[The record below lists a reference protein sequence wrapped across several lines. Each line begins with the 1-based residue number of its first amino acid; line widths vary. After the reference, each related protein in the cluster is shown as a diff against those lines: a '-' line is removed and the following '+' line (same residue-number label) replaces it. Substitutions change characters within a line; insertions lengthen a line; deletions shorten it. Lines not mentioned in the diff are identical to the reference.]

1 MPDENSNR
9 DLSLD
14 DIFSRLQKQDAE
26 QGKEVGIPFK
36 FLDSYTLDDKHIFFG
51 RDKETEDIFRKLY
64 SGKLILVYGKSGTG
78 KSSIIHCGLI
88 SRIPQEDIFSI
99 SIRCGKEAYKNFISE
114 IKKHSKAKPDHAVEI
129 LEDIFYE
136 QSKPIALIFD
146 QFEEVFILSDEK
158 EREKL
163 ARDLSEILKSRL
175 KINIILVIREEF
187 FASLTE
193 FETHIPGLYDNRT
206 RIEKMSKSA
215 AKQAITEPCKVCNVG
230 IEEDLADEILDHLIV
245 QSDGLELT
253 WLQIL
258 MDKMY
263 RIAMERDPENPH
275 IKHEDLA
282 RLGRMG
288 NVLSDF
294 LDEQLQQMSNGEQ
307 GEAVLKTMI
316 STDGTKK
323 QISLT
328 EISESLQTIGH
339 ALDHR
344 KIEEILRYFVN
355 VRIITD
361 QDEQGYYELRHDAI
375 ASRIFDR
382 MTATEKELVEIKT
395 FLDNSYK
402 IYEKRKVLLRDNDL
416 KYIAIYESKLI
427 LNLELREFI
436 KISKKEVRRV
446 KQRRRNLAIAA
457 VAVFVATLSGFTIWA
472 LNEKAK
478 ALEQSTIAEVQK
490 NEAIKANMEA
500 ESASRQALEE
510 KDKAE
515 TNEAIAIE
523 QQRLTE
529 IQRREAINANR
540 AAEDARKEALDEK
553 AKAEENERFALEARQ
568 ESEYA
573 KNEAVRANR
582 EALFYLYLFNGKE
595 LANKSLIM
603 QEDPTQKALL
613 SLTAHD
619 LLSYGYDNYSP
630 EGTAL
635 RYDNE
640 ILQALQEAYLSFETD
655 SLIGGEIW
663 AIDSRNERIV
673 YSNRIGELFVSLLE
687 TENPGK
693 LPEFIYW
700 TSIEL
705 PSRSL
710 IRSLSFH
717 PTENK
722 IACGTLDGN
731 VTLINLQD
739 TGPPAIEVVHS
750 HNKSRVL
757 HLAFVPEKEW
767 LISSSMDR
775 TIHIW
780 DLKQEISIATL
791 QLDNPVQKFVLTQTD
806 HLVFTN
812 AGGQILDWD
821 LNNVNG
827 QPEILY
833 TNEGRQPYQTLAY
846 SATHKWLVATSMG
859 SIMIFPFDPDLPGNL
874 EPGRFTVSHKAQV
887 SQLEFSPDHKW
898 LVSASLDAI
907 MLWDLRDVG
916 SKETEKFVPLVIEN
930 KQQIFSL
937 GFDPDSKYLLFGD
950 MRLLHIYPIDIE
962 DIYSKLKLVTGGKE
976 LSEQEWNYYI
986 KGDLERPALK

>member
-36 FLDSYTLDDKHIFFG
+36 FLDSYTLDDKNIFFG

-88 SRIPQEDIFSI
+88 SRIPQEDIFTI
-99 SIRCGKEAYKNFISE
+99 KIRCGKSAYKNFISE
-114 IKKHSKAKPDHAVEI
+114 IKKHSKAKPDHALEI
-129 LEDIFYE
+129 LEDIFYG

-146 QFEEVFILSDEK
+146 QFEEVFILSDEE

-215 AKQAITEPCKVCNVG
+215 AKRAITEPCKVCNVG
-230 IEEDLADEILDHLIV
+230 IEENLADEILDQLIV

-253 WLQIL
+253 WLQVL

-263 RIAMERDPENPH
+263 RIAVDRDPENPV
-275 IKHEDLA
+275 IRHEDLA
-282 RLGRMG
+282 SMGRMG
-288 NVLSDF
+288 NVLSEF

-323 QISLT
+323 QLTQT
-328 EISESLQTIGH
+328 EISESLQTTGH
-339 ALDHR
+339 DMDH
-344 KIEEILRYFVN
+344 KQIEEILRYFAN

-361 QDEQGYYELRHDAI
+361 QDEQGYFELRHDAI
-375 ASRIFDR
+375 ASRIYDR

-395 FLDNSYK
+395 YLDNSYK

-427 LNLELREFI
+427 LNPELREFI
-436 KISKKEVRRV
+436 KTSKKEVRRV
-446 KQRRRNLAIAA
+446 KQRRRNIALAAA
-457 VAVFVATLSGFTIWA
+457 VVFVAILSGFAIWA

-478 ALEQSTIAEVQK
+478 ASEQSIIAEDQK
-490 NEAIKANMEA
+490 NEAIKANIEA
-500 ESASRQALEE
+500 ESASLQALEE

-540 AAEDARKEALDEK
+540 AADDARKEALDEK
-553 AKAEENERFALEARQ
+553 DKAEENERLAQEARQ

-573 KNEAVRANR
+573 KNEAVQANR
-582 EALFYLYLFNGKE
+582 EAQFYLYLFNGKE

-613 SLTAHD
+613 SLTARD
-619 LLSYGYDNYSP
+619 LVSYGYDNYSQ

-655 SLIGGEIW
+655 SLVGGEIW
-663 AIDSRNERIV
+663 AIDSWNERIV
-673 YSNRIGELFVSLLE
+673 YSNRIGELFVSSLE

-693 LPEFIYW
+693 LPELINS

-705 PSRSL
+705 PTRSL
-710 IRSLSFH
+710 IRALSFH
-717 PTENK
+717 PTEDK

-731 VTLINLQD
+731 VTLINRPD
-739 TGPPAIEVVHS
+739 TGPPEIEVVHS
-750 HNKSRVL
+750 HINSRVL
-757 HLAFVPEKEW
+757 HLAFVPGKEW

-775 TIHIW
+775 TIHVW
-780 DLKQEISIATL
+780 DLKQQISIATL
-791 QLDNPVQKFVLTQTD
+791 QVDNPVQKFVLTQTD

-821 LNNVNG
+821 LNHIDR
-827 QPEILY
+827 QPEIFY
-833 TNEGRQPYQTLAY
+833 TNESHQPYQTLAY
-846 SATHKWLVATSMG
+846 SDAHKWLVATSMG
-859 SIMIFPFDPDLPGNL
+859 SIMILPFDPDLPGNPG
-874 EPGRFTVSHKAQV
+874 PGRFTVKHKTVA
-887 SQLEFSPDHKW
+887 SQLEFSPDQNW
-898 LVSASLDAI
+898 LVSASPDAI

-916 SKETEKFVPLVIEN
+916 SKETEKFVPIVIEN
-930 KQQIFSL
+930 KRQIFSL
-937 GFDPDSKYLLFGD
+937 GFDQDNKYLLFGD
-950 MRLLHIYPIDIE
+950 MRLLHIYPVDIE
-962 DIYSKLKLVTGGKE
+962 DIYTKLKLLTGGKE

-986 KGDLERPALK
+986 KGDLERPELN